1 MAIKIQ
7 ILGTGCAKCTT
18 LAANA
23 EAAAKAA
30 GVECQIEKVTDLQ
43 QIMAIGVLVTPGL
56 VIDGRVISSGKVL
69 PVEEIVGHLKASSSP
84 ATAETAC
91 GCAGGAC
98 CVKPPEPK
106 VETGC
111 GCGCGSAAPSDR
123 KAAMLRMVAF
133 PLVILAVAGILWMK
147 GSSAGPAA
155 TPANSGSSTPTALAA
170 KPEAAQPLPKLVD
183 LGAIGCKP
191 CKIMDGV
198 LEELRQAYPGK
209 LTVEFINVRTE
220 ESKAEAYK
228 ITLIPTQIW
237 LDASGKELYRHE
249 GVISAV
255 DIAAKFK
262 ELGIDLGTPAAAKA
276 PATVPEAAAAGQA
289 GETCK

>member
-1 MAIKIQ
+1 MTIKIQ

-30 GVECQIEKVTDLQ
+30 GVEYQIEKVTDLQ
-43 QIMAIGVLVTPGL
+43 QIMVFGVMVTPAL
-56 VIDGRVISSGKVL
+56 VINGQVVSSGSVL
-69 PVEEIVGHLKASSSP
+69 SAEEIGKHLAVPGDTTPKQ
-84 ATAETAC
+84 AC
-91 GCAGGAC
+91 GCSGGC
-98 CVKPPEPK
+98 CPVKPPEPK
-106 VETGC
+106 AGTPGC
-111 GCGCGSAAPSDR
+111 GCGCGGTGDK
-123 KAAMLRMVAF
+123 KATIVRMLAF
-133 PLVILAVAGILWMK
+133 PLIILAVAGILWLK
-147 GSSAGPAA
+147 TQNTASAPSTPPPQASETA
-155 TPANSGSSTPTALAA
+155 TPAKVPAA
-170 KPEAAQPLPKLVD
+170 VPAPLPLPKLVD
-183 LGAIGCKP
+183 LGAVGCKP

-209 LTVEFINVRTE
+209 LAVEFINVRTD

-237 LDASGKELYRHE
+237 LDANGKELYRHE

-262 ELGIDLGTPAAAKA
+262 ELGIDLGTPAAATPATQNQPAA
-276 PATVPEAAAAGQA
+276 PAAEGQ
-289 GETCK
+289 